1 MTLAELLA
9 LSKANVVSAPPTTR
23 TLAELLAMAGSKPAP
38 ASVKAKF
45 SSLEKPSSRS
55 DHGKVMA
62 FREKY
67 IFGRKEKIAP
77 DDLRV
82 ALQAIHDSFEDRSLF
97 GEVFRDAALNDI
109 WAEDLHIDL
118 EWDEATGKL
127 KALDPKEPYR
137 PNERE
142 PYQSFTVKDG
152 RYVLPPEV
160 RKVAEAIAAKQQ
172 AYRRGLAAER
182 GLPMESIPYRILV
195 SLDPLGASEAAAL
208 GFGGRHPDIGNGH
221 IQYDASGMG
230 ETKWTKPL
238 QLVGQEWIRT
248 DPGSEDLSVLQ
259 RVVPRAQ
266 WSGPTF
272 TKDEVSDIRSLSLPA
287 EQQRWRVKKKLAPG
301 TMSSSLLLPGQL
313 LMAGG
318 KSYVATNEVRTV
330 TLSPFADSY
339 YRGEWYEAQDGTVF
353 GVVGFVAAFGDEPA
367 RKIGYGKGAKKIA
380 VDRVYAIFPD
390 DPTTARVHPV
400 ARGDR
405 RIRSMKSLHLGAAQ
419 SQKKWN
425 GLPVVSLQAL
435 MQIQNKTSGHIGHRR
450 IVVG

>member
-1 MTLAELLA
+1 M
-9 LSKANVVSAPPTTR
+9 
-23 TLAELLAMAGSKPAP
+23 
-38 ASVKAKF
+38 
-45 SSLEKPSSRS
+45 
-55 DHGKVMA
+55 D
-62 FREKY
+62 FRERY
-67 IFGRKEKIAP
+67 VFGRKEKITP

-97 GEVFRDAALNDI
+97 GGVFRDAALDDI
-109 WAEDLHIDL
+109 WAEALHIHL

-127 KALDPKEPYR
+127 KALDPEESYR
-137 PNERE
+137 PNERK
-142 PYQSFTVKDG
+142 PYQGFTVKDG

-182 GLPMESIPYRILV
+182 GLPMERIPYRILV

-208 GFGGRHPDIGNGH
+208 GFGAYPDIGNGH
-221 IQYDASGMG
+221 IQYDESGAG

-238 QLVGQEWIRT
+238 QLVGQEWIQT
-248 DPGSEDLSVLQ
+248 DSAGNSGDLTALQ

-287 EQQRWRVKKKLAPG
+287 EQQRWRTKKKLAPG
-301 TMSSSLLLPGQL
+301 TMSISLLLPGQL
-313 LMAGG
+313 LTAGG

-330 TLSPFADSY
+330 TLSPFADST

-353 GVVGFVAAFGDEPA
+353 GVVGFVAASGDEPA

-390 DPTTARVHPV
+390 DLTTARVHPV

-405 RIRSMKSLHLGAAQ
+405 RIRDMKVLRLGAAQ

-435 MQIQNKTSGHIGHRR
+435 KQIQNKTAGL
-450 IVVG
+450 IVPGMGE